1 MVIHLVWPIVSTN
14 QAVDGRFP
22 LIESIYSIYTQY
34 SELARTISISP
45 KLNFGYLPPGT
56 TSLAEKVISPGSI
69 WLPAT
74 RVKGDNTLTYLPP
87 SSQ

>member
-22 LIESIYSIYTQY
+22 LIKSIYSIYTQY

-45 KLNFGYLPPGT
+45 KFWLSPPWDHQPSRESYLPRVH
-56 TSLAEKVISPGSI
+56 LAASYTCEGRQHFDLSPPL
-69 WLPAT
+69 LPA
-74 RVKGDNTLTYLPP
+74 
-87 SSQ
+87 